1 MTVFIEYINS
11 MYTFTI
17 HVSFSQYMIGNVYSL
32 AENLNFILAV
42 LEEIEIIGMIKIHR
56 YGKDVQIP

>member
-1 MTVFIEYINS
+1 
-11 MYTFTI
+11 
-17 HVSFSQYMIGNVYSL
+17 MIGNVYSL

-56 YGKDVQIP
+56 YGKDVQIH

>member
-1 MTVFIEYINS
+1 